1 MEEILIEKE
10 IFFIK
15 FHNNNSE
22 NHIFHKPIEK
32 GLIQF
37 HFALKGHTKFLFNIG
52 SYIIDLNEDKYLLL
66 YNPQK
71 ELPLSI
77 ELSPNSWTLSLFISI
92 QKLHSLFTSDSD
104 HFPFLSDEN
113 KDKKYYTENE
123 IKPALA
129 IVLNQIFQLKNNS
142 NINLYSK
149 AKAYELL
156 SLIFNKNESLNT
168 DNCPFLKDEE
178 NVLKIKK
185 AKEIIIANLI
195 DAPTLDELANQV
207 GISLK
212 KLKEGF
218 KQIYGDTVYGYLLQY
233 KMEYALNLLNNG
245 KLNVNEVASVVGYS
259 TSSHFIEA
267 FKKRYGTTPKKYL
280 NQ

>member
-15 FHNNNSE
+15 FQNNNTE

-37 HFALKGHTKFLFNIG
+37 HFALKGYTNFLFNIG
-52 SYIIDLNEDKYLLL
+52 SYIINLQEEKYLLL

-71 ELPLSI
+71 ELPLSV
-77 ELSPNSWTLSLFISI
+77 ELAPNSWTLSLFISI

-104 HFPFLSDEN
+104 HFPFLSNEN
-113 KDKKYYTENE
+113 KDKKYYTESE
-123 IKPALA
+123 IKPAMA

-156 SLIFNKNESLNT
+156 SLIFNKNESLDT

-185 AKEIIIANLI
+185 AKEIIIENLT
-195 DAPTLDELANQV
+195 DAPTLEELANQV

-218 KQIYGDTVYGYLLQY
+218 KQIYGDTVFGYLLQY
-233 KMEYALNLLNNG
+233 KMEYALNLLNTG
-245 KLNVNEVASVVGYS
+245 SHNVNEVAIMVGYS

-280 NQ
+280 NK

>member
-15 FHNNNSE
+15 FQNNSQD

-37 HFALKGHTKFLFNIG
+37 HFALKGSNKFLFNIG
-52 SYIIDLNEDKYLLL
+52 SYIINLQEEKYLLL

-113 KDKKYYTENE
+113 KDKKYYTESE
-123 IKPALA
+123 IKPGLA

-156 SLIFNKNESLNT
+156 SLIFNKNESINT

-185 AKEIIIANLI
+185 AKEIIIENLT
-195 DAPTLDELANQV
+195 DSPTLEELAQKV

-218 KQIYGDTVYGYLLQY
+218 KQIYGETVFGYLLQY
-233 KMEYALNLLNNG
+233 KMEYALNLLNKGNY
-245 KLNVNEVASVVGYS
+245 NVNEVATMVGYS

-280 NQ
+280 NK